1 MDVLNLLQFV
11 KGITNSP
18 ASSSLL
24 LRSSKPI
31 HLKMAQ
37 KKISKEELVHFLT
50 FVEERPNCDI
60 YSSGVAVVVLQ
71 LSSKCITLSPRSP

>member
-1 MDVLNLLQFV
+1 MCVDVLNLLQFV
-11 KGITNSP
+11 EGITNSIFL
-18 ASSSLL
+18 AEFGLQAHSFENGTE
-24 LRSSKPI
+24 
-31 HLKMAQ
+31 
-37 KKISKEELVHFLT
+37 KKSHKEELVHFLT